1 MKILVSDNL
10 SKLGVEILQKES
22 GIEVDVNTGL
32 SKEEL
37 IKIIPE
43 YEGLIVRSATKV
55 TADVIAAAKN
65 LKVVGRAGVGVDNID
80 LEAAGK
86 KGVIVMNAPDGNM
99 ITTAE
104 HAMALML
111 SMSRNIPQANV
122 SVKQDKKW
130 SPKTF
135 MGVELYGKTMGII
148 GLGRIGSVVAER
160 AKGFAM
166 KVIAYDPFVSKE
178 QAEKI
183 GVEVVEL
190 KDLLQRADFISLHSP
205 KVGDKPLLGKD
216 ELNSVKPGVRIINC
230 ARGELIDEGALIQA
244 IKDGK
249 VAQAALD
256 VYSKEPVNPDS
267 PLLSVPEI
275 ICTPH
280 LGASTGEAQDKVAI
294 AICDQLIDFLK
305 YGSIRNAVNMPSIDE
320 ETLKQIKPYLDLG
333 SDLGQLA
340 SQLVEGPI
348 TQVKV
353 QYNGEVSNLNVEPIT
368 ICVLKGLLTRSME
381 GINMVNAPFIAKE
394 RGIEVQELKSNEI
407 KDYTSTIQVQV
418 TTKQGARNITG
429 SIFGKGDPRIVRFDE
444 YNFEA
449 VISKHML
456 ILSNKDVPGVI
467 GNLGNILGKNNINIA
482 GFHLGRLEK
491 NGKRGIR
498 DQYRFAADQR
508 NLAGIARDAQC
519 GRGLFGRSLT
529 NSAKQQNP
537 LSKESG
543 FSI

>member
-10 SKLGVEILQKES
+10 SKLGVEILEKES

-32 SKEEL
+32 AKEEL
-37 IKIIPE
+37 IKIIPN
-43 YEGLIVRSATKV
+43 YDGLIVRSATKV

-86 KGVIVMNAPDGNM
+86 KGIIVMNAPDGNM

-111 SMSRNIPQANV
+111 SMSRNIPQANA
-122 SVKQDKKW
+122 SVKHDKKW
-130 SPKTF
+130 SPKVF

-160 AKGFAM
+160 SKGFAM

-183 GVEVVEL
+183 GVEIVEL

-216 ELNSVKPGVRIINC
+216 EFNIVKPGVRIINC
-230 ARGELIDEGALIQA
+230 ARGQLIDEEALIQA

-256 VYSKEPVNPDS
+256 VYSKEPVDPDS
-267 PLLSVPEI
+267 PLMDVPEI

-353 QYNGEVSNLNVEPIT
+353 QYNGEVSNLNVQPIT
-368 ICVLKGLLTRSME
+368 IGVLKGLLARSME

-418 TTKQGARNITG
+418 TTKQGTRTITG
-429 SIFGKGDPRIVRFDE
+429 SIFGKGDPRIVSFDE
-444 YNFEA
+444 YHFEA

-456 ILSNKDVPGVI
+456 ILGNKDVPGVI
-467 GNLGNILGKNNINIA
+467 GKLGNVLGKHDINIA
-482 GFHLGRLEK
+482 GFNLGRIEK
-491 NGKRGIR
+491 TGNAVSVINIDSPPTSETLRELREIPNVVEV
-498 DQYRFAADQR
+498 YSVV
-508 NLAGIARDAQC
+508 L
-519 GRGLFGRSLT
+519 
-529 NSAKQQNP
+529 
-537 LSKESG
+537 
-543 FSI
+543 

>member
-22 GIEVDVNTGL
+22 GIEVDVKTGL
-32 SKEEL
+32 PKEEL

-86 KGVIVMNAPDGNM
+86 QGIIVMNAPDGNM

-111 SMSRNIPQANV
+111 SMSRNIPQANA
-122 SVKQDKKW
+122 SVKQEKKW

-183 GVEVVEL
+183 GVEIVEL

-205 KVGDKPLLGKD
+205 KVGDKPLLGKE
-216 ELNSVKPGVRIINC
+216 ELDSVKPGLRIINC
-230 ARGELIDEGALIQA
+230 ARGELIDEKALVEA

-249 VAQAALD
+249 VAQAAVD
-256 VYSKEPVNPDS
+256 VYSKEPVDPENPMLD
-267 PLLSVPEI
+267 VPEI

-353 QYNGEVSNLNVEPIT
+353 QYNGEVSNLHVQPIT
-368 ICVLKGLLTRSME
+368 ICVLKGLLTRSLE

-418 TTKQGARNITG
+418 TTNQGSRDITG

-444 YNFEA
+444 YSFEA

-467 GNLGNILGKNNINIA
+467 GKLGNILGKNNINIA
-482 GFHLGRLEK
+482 GFHLGRLDKTGNAVSVINIDSPPTSETLRELRETP
-491 NGKRGIR
+491 NVLEV
-498 DQYRFAADQR
+498 YSVV
-508 NLAGIARDAQC
+508 L
-519 GRGLFGRSLT
+519 
-529 NSAKQQNP
+529 
-537 LSKESG
+537 
-543 FSI
+543 